1 MFKNINL
8 MKQFLFSVVLLSFF
22 YSGLLAQ
29 NLVSTEPMLKNA
41 LLEEF
46 TGIYCT
52 NCPVAHREAKS
63 ILEDN
68 PGRVFL
74 IALHVT
80 SFAAPNGGDPDFRTP
95 FGTEIYNQSGSPGVP
110 RGTVNRHVFAGGA
123 TQLNASMWRDKCA
136 MIIQQMSPVNIEA
149 ASIYNATTR
158 TLTITIE
165 LYYTADAPASS
176 NFINVAL
183 IQDSIYGPQ
192 SNGGAGNN
200 YLHMHMLRH
209 LVTGQWG
216 DEVTT
221 TTQGTLVTRTYTYQL
236 PEDYNNIPT
245 VADNMKVVAF
255 VAEGHQEVYTATQV
269 DIISSMTA
277 IDASV
282 NSLKSGQNYPNPASD
297 YTYINVNEA
306 SKGGRIEVYNTNG
319 QIVASQSI
327 GNSVLVRL
335 DLSNLSEGMYIYKVV
350 SGNITSEARK
360 LTVIR

>member
-1 MFKNINL
+1 
-8 MKQFLFSVVLLSFF
+8 MKQLLTLIAVFTLFCGGLS
-22 YSGLLAQ
+22 AQ

-95 FGTEIYNQSGSPGVP
+95 FGTEIYNQSGSPGIP
-110 RGTVNRHVFAGGA
+110 RATVNRHVFAGGA

-136 MIIQQMSPVNIEA
+136 VIIQQISPVNIGA

-158 TLTITIE
+158 TLTITVE

-183 IQDSIYGPQ
+183 TQDSIYGPQ
-192 SNGGAGNN
+192 SNGGAGSN

-255 VAEGHQEVYTATQV
+255 VTEGHQEVYTATQV
-269 DIISSMTA
+269 DIVSSMTA
-277 IDASV
+277 INSPV
-282 NSLKSGQNYPNPASD
+282 NSLFSGQNYPNPAND

-306 SKGGRIEVYNTNG
+306 SKGGKVEIYNTNG
-319 QIVASQSI
+319 QIVASQPI
-327 GNSVLVRL
+327 GTSVLVRL
-335 DLSNLSEGMYIYKVV
+335 ELSNLNEGMYVYRVV
-350 SGNITSEARK
+350 SGNTTSEARK